1 MTSFLGPAPD
11 SDGAQQIYDIDVAR
25 DGFVMNLSRAWAHAP
40 DLQLGVLALVE
51 RAAEVGGLT
60 FRQRGVLVS
69 AMAST
74 LGDSYCALAWGT
86 RLAGEVGAEAAAA
99 VIAGD
104 DDGLDPTDAA
114 LAQWARRVVADP
126 NGTTAADVDDL
137 RAAGFDDAQILGV
150 TAFVGLRLAFATVN
164 DAIGARPDA
173 EVAAAAPAEVRAA
186 VAFGRPAAGSSPG

>member
-1 MTSFLGPAPD
+1 MTSFLGAAPD
-11 SDGAQQIYDIDVAR
+11 SAEAQRLYDEDIER
-25 DGFVMNLSRAWAHAP
+25 DGYVMNLSRAWAHSPELRA
-40 DLQLGVLALVE
+40 GVSALVE

-104 DDGLDPTDAA
+104 DGGLDPTDAA
-114 LAQWARRVVADP
+114 LARWARQVVHDP
-126 NGTTAADVDDL
+126 NGTTAADVDAL
-137 RAAGFDDAQILGV
+137 RAAGLDDAQVLAV
-150 TAFVGLRLAFATVN
+150 TLFVAMRLAFATVN
-164 DAIGARPDA
+164 DAIGTRPDA
-173 EVAAAAPAEVRAA
+173 ELAARAPAEVGAA
-186 VAFGRPAAGSSPG
+186 VAFGRPAEG